1 MITLAVRSG
10 NIAMGLQPHLAR
22 GLIIALI
29 SGGLP
34 LLILCGHTVV
44 VYGNDS

>member
-10 NIAMGLQPHLAR
+10 NIATGLQPHLAQ

-34 LLILCGHTVV
+34 LLILCGCTII